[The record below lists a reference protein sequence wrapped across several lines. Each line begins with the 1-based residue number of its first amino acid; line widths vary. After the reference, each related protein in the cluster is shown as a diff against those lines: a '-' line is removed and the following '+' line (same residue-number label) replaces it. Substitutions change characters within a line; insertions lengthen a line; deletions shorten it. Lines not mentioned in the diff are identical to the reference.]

1 MSNVLA
7 IILNWRTAEMT
18 LRAAEA
24 ARLAMQEVDGAITIV
39 DNDSQDGSFDIMSK
53 AVAQRGWDQGATPVR
68 VVQSG
73 WNGGF
78 GAGNNFGIRAGLP
91 NGQRPDY
98 IYILNSDAFPQP
110 EAIRALRDYLDTHPK
125 AGFAGSQILGEQ
137 GEIHHTAFRFP
148 SVASELEQSARTG
161 PITRVLK
168 KAVIAPPLPAQSG
181 PVEWL
186 AGASMMMRQSVL
198 DQIGLF
204 DETFFLYFEETDL
217 CLRAARAGWSTDYVL
232 ESRVMHLGSVSTGM
246 GRWSRIPRFWLDSR
260 FYYFAKNH
268 GKATAISA
276 TFAHLIGGA
285 IWRLRALIQRRD
297 RIDPP
302 HYLTDMAAHAFQSI
316 LRPTLKHSE
325 RTKS

>member
-24 ARLAMQEVDGAITIV
+24 ARLAMQGVDGAITIV